1 MSVPLQDDDNAESKR
16 VLADARVDESCT
28 PETRGSPA
36 STGEPCFLRWQKSVL
51 RVVVVF
57 GQLLDLV
64 DERFC
69 TALRAH
75 VDGLIV
81 EFGVVQHRLD
91 LARELVAILGD
102 VANSL
107 EVVGI
112 YFVGGSDG
120 AV

>member
-1 MSVPLQDDDNAESKR
+1 MLNPKGFWRTLVSMSPVHLK
-16 VLADARVDESCT
+16 LA
-28 PETRGSPA
+28 
-36 STGEPCFLRWQKSVL
+36 GEHRRALLSILRWQKSVL
-51 RVVVVF
+51 RVVVLF

-69 TALRAH
+69 TAPEIVFRAL

-91 LARELVAILGD
+91 LAREFVAILGD

-107 EVVGI
+107 EIVGI
-112 YFVGGSDG
+112 YLVGGSDR